1 MLIKELMDAKYLD
14 VSKSIGGWVENRR
27 NNGEKFFFI
36 SLRDGSSV
44 NNLQLLFNEE
54 NFSDVENYKMCY
66 DSFSRNSSISV
77 TGKLVKSVADGQ
89 EYDFIVTSGILYGG
103 IDVCNFISNLGIIR
117 ESNFDILY
125 F

>member
-1 MLIKELMDAKYLD
+1 MLIKELMDSKYLD

-54 NFSDVENYKMCY
+54 NFSDVENYKMC
-66 DSFSRNSSISV
+66 
-77 TGKLVKSVADGQ
+77 
-89 EYDFIVTSGILYGG
+89 
-103 IDVCNFISNLGIIR
+103 
-117 ESNFDILY
+117 
-125 F
+125 